1 MIRPKLTLLMKEMSE
16 KYNCHIISLRAD
28 VSDFDSVKAAFDNY
42 HTKYH
47 DYPLKGIFHG
57 AAVLDDAIIVN
68 II

>member
-1 MIRPKLTLLMKEMSE
+1 
-16 KYNCHIISLRAD
+16 
-28 VSDFDSVKAAFDNY
+28 VSINEFFDNY

-68 II
+68 MTEEKFEKVLKPKIKGTLKPIFDLLVAFLQE